1 MKKYFLLIF
10 LACFSL
16 LSAQTAHKIGWGF
29 HFGLTHSLWQFP
41 KTDYLKTNT
50 LYAVYGDTLRNVT
63 GKNKPG
69 IQIGFSMAYSLTEK
83 WKIRLM
89 PCVDLAQADYQLTFN
104 HRIEQRHY
112 ETAYLSLPIQ
122 ILWRIKQAEKSL
134 YFFTGINPKYS
145 VQSNKSIFDSQ
156 YGLQLKRGDI
166 SLDFGIGYG
175 KIGKTFPINPEL
187 RFSVG
192 LNNLLKDDYSLG
204 YVPTSAFKYHSIALI
219 CHLY

>member
-41 KTDYLKTNT
+41 KTDYVKTNA
-50 LYAVYGDTLRNVT
+50 LYAASGDTLLNVT

-69 IQIGFSMAYSLTEK
+69 IQIGFSMEYNLTEK

-89 PCVDLAQADYQLTFN
+89 PCVDLTQVNFNLTFTN
-104 HRIEQRHY
+104 RTAQYHY
-112 ETAYLSLPIQ
+112 ACTNSSLPIQ
-122 ILWRIKQAEKSL
+122 VVWQMSQKEKNPYL
-134 YFFTGINPKYS
+134 FLGVTPKMNGAYNEAFYFYLSRFKRADVS
-145 VQSNKSIFDSQ
+145 V
-156 YGLQLKRGDI
+156 
-166 SLDFGIGYG
+166 DFGIGYG
-175 KIGKTFPINPEL
+175 KIGKKFPINPEL
-187 RFSVG
+187 RFCLG
-192 LNNLLKDDYSLG
+192 LNNLIEKEIYLSYL
-204 YVPTSAFKYHSIALI
+204 PTSTFKYHSIALI